1 MGTWKT
7 SFSPGGPGC
16 PLLKET
22 TASADGRCVSA
33 GENRVNIA
41 PAGRAEARA
50 VAALLIAAAG
60 LVGLS
65 LALPHPS
72 SGDQQALAGVAIAM
86 LVAGAVSWVLV
97 ARIPVAGV
105 HVILAAV
112 TVLTGLLIYG
122 SGVAV
127 GQYGT
132 IFIWTTLISSYYFP
146 RRVAAAHLAW
156 LLCVYGIAL
165 LSVDNTGGY
174 SPLTRWLFT
183 LISLGVMMFLTTGIV
198 ARRAR
203 ADERARRFFD
213 LSRDMLCTAGTDG
226 YFVELNA
233 AWTNSLGYSLAELR
247 AIPFLE
253 RVHPDDRGPTAGRAE
268 AILAGGEVRS
278 FENRY
283 LAKDGTWHWLRW
295 SSQVSADEHL
305 IYGRA
310 TDITELK
317 QMESEREQLL
327 GEVQDL
333 ARRDA
338 LTGLPNR
345 RALEEQLPRQMARA
359 RRSRSP
365 LCVAIV
371 DIDRFKA
378 YNDLHGHLAGDEVLH
393 ESAIAWDT
401 ALRAEDTVARF
412 GGEEF
417 LVLLPDTAPEQA
429 VEVVERL
436 RAVTAYGQ
444 SCSAGL
450 ACWDFLES
458 VDELLARAD
467 KALYLAKAAGRDQ
480 LAEAVPPE

>member
-1 MGTWKT
+1 M
-7 SFSPGGPGC
+7 
-16 PLLKET
+16 
-22 TASADGRCVSA
+22 SAD
-33 GENRVNIA
+33 ENRVSIV
-41 PAGRAEARA
+41 PEGRPEARA
-50 VAALLIAAAG
+50 AAALLIAAAG
-60 LVGLS
+60 LVALS
-65 LALPHPS
+65 LALPHS
-72 SGDQQALAGVAIAM
+72 SGSDTAALMGVSAAMLFAGALCWALAAQVPA
-86 LVAGAVSWVLV
+86 
-97 ARIPVAGV
+97 AGV

-112 TVLTGLLIYG
+112 AAITGLLIHE

-132 IFIWTTLISSYYFP
+132 IFVWATLIASYFFP

-156 LLCVYGIAL
+156 LLCVYGVAL
-165 LSVDNTGGY
+165 LTVENTGGY

-183 LISLGVMMFLTTGIV
+183 LVSLVVLMLFTTRIV
-198 ARRAR
+198 AGRAR

-213 LSRDMLCTAGTDG
+213 LSRDMLSTTNEDG
-226 YFVELNA
+226 YFVELNG
-233 AWTNSLGYSLAELR
+233 AWADSLGYSLAELR
-247 AIPFLE
+247 SIPFLE
-253 RVHPDDRGPTAGRAE
+253 LIHPDDREQTAIETA
-268 AILAGGEVRS
+268 AIFDGGETLS

-283 LAKDGTWHWLRW
+283 GAKDGSWRWLRW
-295 SSQVSADEHL
+295 SSRYAVDENL

-317 QMESEREQLL
+317 RLESEREQLL

-345 RALEEQLPRQMARA
+345 RALEEQLPREMARA
-359 RRSRSP
+359 RRPRSP

-378 YNDLHGHLAGDEVLH
+378 YNDVHGHLAGDEVLR
-393 ESAIAWDT
+393 ESAIAWDS

-429 VEVVERL
+429 VAVVERL
-436 RAVTAYGQ
+436 RAVTAGGQ

-450 ACWDFLES
+450 ACWDLLES
-458 VDELLARAD
+458 ADELLARAD
-467 KALYLAKAAGRDQ
+467 KALYLAKTGGRDQ
-480 LAEAVPPE
+480 LAEAAT